1 MERLKFKTLYS
12 PHEPRKFAVTTT
24 GESLTQQQF
33 KEECDV
39 NNILSKYRRT
49 GMVSHLAKHQGNFGD
64 FSSVE
69 DYQNTLDK
77 LMTAQRSFE
86 SLPSELRSKF
96 ENDPAK
102 LIAFLD
108 DKQND
113 EEAIKLGLKIEIKK
127 EPTMQESMEKALAA
141 NDAKR
146 QKADKKA

>member
-1 MERLKFKTLYS
+1 MDTKFRTLYN
-12 PHEPRKFAVTTT
+12 PHPPRKFSYQPE

-69 DYQNTLDK
+69 EYQVSLDK

-86 SLPSELRSKF
+86 SLPSEIRNRF

-102 LIAFLD
+102 LIQFLD
-108 DKQND
+108 DKEND
-113 EEAIKLGLKIEIKK
+113 QEAISLGLKFEVNQ
-127 EPTMQESMEKALAA
+127 PESIQSAMEKALAS
-141 NDAKR
+141 NDEKR
-146 QKADKKA
+146 QKNGKKE

>member
-1 MERLKFKTLYS
+1 MDSKFRTLYN
-12 PHEPRKFAVTTT
+12 PHPARQFGTKPE
-24 GESLTQQQF
+24 GDSLTQQQF

-69 DYQNTLDK
+69 EYQVSLDK

-86 SLPSELRSKF
+86 ALPSEIRSKF

-102 LIAFLD
+102 LIEFLD
-108 DKQND
+108 NKNND
-113 EEAIKLGLKIEIKK
+113 QEAIKLGLKIEIKK
-127 EPTMQESMEKALAA
+127 PDSIQTSMEKALAS
-141 NDAKR
+141 NDEKR
-146 QKADKKA
+146 QKNVKKD